1 MDYLDWLC
9 MIAFPD
15 GQQRSQ
21 YYRVL
26 SELYNCP
33 FRLSRYFEVPM
44 DLNRAK
50 DGLRIREVFEEET
63 GYECEKG
70 GECSVLE
77 LMIALAMRCEEQLMY
92 DPEIGDRTHIWFFE
106 MFRNLGFESCT
117 DDWFNMDIF
126 RDIIRHFLDRT
137 YDEDGYGGPFYI
149 PDFEEDMRKIELWF
163 QLNFYLKYKFL

>member
-26 SELYNCP
+26 SELHDYP
-33 FRLSRYFEVPM
+33 FRLSRYHMVPM

-50 DGLRIREVFEEET
+50 DGLRMRDLFEEET
-63 GYECEKG
+63 DYECDKIG
-70 GECSVLE
+70 DCSVLE
-77 LMIALAMRCEEQLMY
+77 MMIALAMRCEEQLMF

-106 MFRNLGFESCT
+106 MFHNLSLDCLT
-117 DDWFNMDIF
+117 DEYFDEDIF
-126 RDIIRHFLDRT
+126 RDILWHFLDRNYGT
-137 YDEDGYGGPFYI
+137 DGYGGPFYI
-149 PDFEEDMRKIELWF
+149 PNFEENMREIELWF
-163 QLNFYLKYKFL
+163 QLNYYLKYKFL